1 MSTER
6 SSYGSSI
13 RHAPTLHGLLR
24 DREIASLVQPKVFGR
39 RVQSSQ
45 ALLARMT
52 LTQCL
57 QAHRG
62 HSSCLGLSHSTIVTC
77 AGDNSIKVFDLEK
90 SSVCSAP
97 QPSSYSST
105 PSSDS
110 HSYKRPASVWHPQ
123 RSFSCHGDR
132 VKKIVT
138 HRTDPSMFWTC
149 SEDGTVRQ
157 FDLRDPTH
165 WCSSS
170 TRRSGRSSLSA
181 AAGVSTG
188 SPGQSST
195 HAANT
200 HCSTLLLNF
209 GRPLNAMSMAP
220 TDPTYFSVAGDYPA
234 VCLFDRRCLR
244 ECVVRYLPQG
254 VGPIVLGSWS
264 DSCVFLFDRDGFSG
278 RYADEF
284 SDDDDDGSCAEKPSG
299 SSMDTGKSNSGDR
312 DDDFETDDER
322 DMSSLSDPV
331 SGSGISDE
339 EDEDRIHHF
348 TCSSPFPLGAAPC
361 VNYRAA
367 YKGHANSQ
375 TVKDVFFMG
384 GHDDYITSGSDDGC
398 VYTWNKKSRRL
409 VSLLYGDSET
419 VNVIAPHPHLPV
431 MAVSGIDDSI
441 KVAALSA
448 MRRQLI
454 EQMMSMTTHG
464 GDDRSRRGDHARSV
478 RSGARDVGIY
488 GDLQQE
494 MLDTRLPNTICC
506 EEALANVFPQ
516 NISTGRHASLPSSIS
531 QAAFVQSDS
540 GSRWNGLSSLMAHA
554 EDCLRANSAR
564 RSGCSACGDHHNNYA
579 NYIYSHRSPS
589 HTLSTRSSTSSLR
602 RPTSAL
608 STTTTTMT
616 TMTSALS
623 SSPPTASRSVRV
635 MTRPAFSKS
644 TPSVRSTANE
654 RPESSSS
661 PAAAAAA
668 AAAAAVVRHRLRPT
682 RSSQNMASQSRLL
695 MTKGTV
701 RRPLTQDESGRSVIK
716 GQLSRSGIPLSGP
729 STSSPSSSS
738 SSFTPVSASPS
749 RLPRAMSAILRS
761 RQDHSGKS
769 GVTADTDAIQVDRES
784 RVDLTHSGVLD
795 MPKSIS
801 HSHPSLTM
809 ADMTGSMDTHC
820 SHISITSPSDSAVK
834 ESTADVDS
842 CGGYITTSS
851 SSSSSGDGNLLLFQ
865 ESSETLVE
873 MESIA
878 SEDADST
885 LHDMPRNSS
894 SSAAHGHVCDDE
906 DMHALVVADAC
917 HDNLTDDD
925 NDPVVSQLGLLD
937 LTAVDD
943 FSNVVATALDSNDI
957 DNVTSSFSTHTMHDA
972 AALDSS
978 DPVVSRLGLLDLT
991 AVDDFSSVVATAL
1004 DSNDVDNVT
1013 SSFSTHTMHDAAA
1026 LDSSDPVVS
1035 RLGLLDLTAVDDC
1048 SSAVVVT
1055 NNEDTVLISETDKD
1069 ANDEII
1075 KQGRIET
1082 VPLSDPIDTAT
1093 PYPGSVVD
1101 NAQYVESGT
1110 VCSLTQIPS
1119 YEAPS
1124 DELVEAII
1132 ATTTVEEDSGDY
1144 RTGVEDH
1151 EVPVA
1156 RCEPHPNAE
1165 KQTSAAIEDLLH
1177 IPSQGF
1183 DDEGFID
1190 ADVSAEIM
1198 YALEQADAVLNG
1210 SSHSFKVRPS
1220 DSGVMLGAEPAAD
1233 TIDAAVRALM
1243 VGGDAEAL
1251 CKVDTATLMHRHGG
1265 AFLISNSDDESA
1277 AGSPAMS
1284 LLLPMDETH
1293 AKLFK
1298 SEDIGEAALSLHGR
1312 TVVTV
1317 CSHHDH
1323 SEYEMLLMERTG
1335 GDDTVMAA
1343 QVAAM
1348 MEAEAE
1354 EQQQQRQI
1362 RAVNEAAIAA
1372 RQAIE
1377 AHEAAQAALQL
1388 RRKYR
1393 ERSWDMMRDLAGLE
1407 QLLGA
1412 KYDELVSA
1420 STPSSNI
1427 VVSWSPVAQ
1436 ACLDPTLQEHLG
1448 RALTKVEALGLQLRT
1463 VTRRKASNA
1472 LDCDVDLQ
1480 VVSCARNVVVAAR
1493 GALEDL
1499 EAAQLRL
1506 V

>member
-1 MSTER
+1 
-6 SSYGSSI
+6 
-13 RHAPTLHGLLR
+13 
-24 DREIASLVQPKVFGR
+24 
-39 RVQSSQ
+39 
-45 ALLARMT
+45 
-52 LTQCL
+52 
-57 QAHRG
+57 
-62 HSSCLGLSHSTIVTC
+62 
-77 AGDNSIKVFDLEK
+77 
-90 SSVCSAP
+90 
-97 QPSSYSST
+97 
-105 PSSDS
+105 
-110 HSYKRPASVWHPQ
+110 
-123 RSFSCHGDR
+123 
-132 VKKIVT
+132 
-138 HRTDPSMFWTC
+138 
-149 SEDGTVRQ
+149 
-157 FDLRDPTH
+157 
-165 WCSSS
+165 
-170 TRRSGRSSLSA
+170 
-181 AAGVSTG
+181 
-188 SPGQSST
+188 
-195 HAANT
+195 
-200 HCSTLLLNF
+200 
-209 GRPLNAMSMAP
+209 
-220 TDPTYFSVAGDYPA
+220 
-234 VCLFDRRCLR
+234 
-244 ECVVRYLPQG
+244 
-254 VGPIVLGSWS
+254 
-264 DSCVFLFDRDGFSG
+264 
-278 RYADEF
+278 
-284 SDDDDDGSCAEKPSG
+284 
-299 SSMDTGKSNSGDR
+299 
-312 DDDFETDDER
+312 
-322 DMSSLSDPV
+322 
-331 SGSGISDE
+331 
-339 EDEDRIHHF
+339 
-348 TCSSPFPLGAAPC
+348 
-361 VNYRAA
+361 
-367 YKGHANSQ
+367 
-375 TVKDVFFMG
+375 
-384 GHDDYITSGSDDGC
+384 
-398 VYTWNKKSRRL
+398 
-409 VSLLYGDSET
+409 
-419 VNVIAPHPHLPV
+419 
-431 MAVSGIDDSI
+431 
-441 KVAALSA
+441 
-448 MRRQLI
+448 
-454 EQMMSMTTHG
+454 
-464 GDDRSRRGDHARSV
+464 
-478 RSGARDVGIY
+478 
-488 GDLQQE
+488 
-494 MLDTRLPNTICC
+494 
-506 EEALANVFPQ
+506 
-516 NISTGRHASLPSSIS
+516 
-531 QAAFVQSDS
+531 
-540 GSRWNGLSSLMAHA
+540 
-554 EDCLRANSAR
+554 
-564 RSGCSACGDHHNNYA
+564 
-579 NYIYSHRSPS
+579 
-589 HTLSTRSSTSSLR
+589 
-602 RPTSAL
+602 
-608 STTTTTMT
+608 
-616 TMTSALS
+616 
-623 SSPPTASRSVRV
+623 
-635 MTRPAFSKS
+635 
-644 TPSVRSTANE
+644 
-654 RPESSSS
+654 
-661 PAAAAAA
+661 
-668 AAAAAVVRHRLRPT
+668 
-682 RSSQNMASQSRLL
+682 
-695 MTKGTV
+695 
-701 RRPLTQDESGRSVIK
+701 
-716 GQLSRSGIPLSGP
+716 
-729 STSSPSSSS
+729 
-738 SSFTPVSASPS
+738 
-749 RLPRAMSAILRS
+749 
-761 RQDHSGKS
+761 
-769 GVTADTDAIQVDRES
+769 
-784 RVDLTHSGVLD
+784 
-795 MPKSIS
+795 
-801 HSHPSLTM
+801 
-809 ADMTGSMDTHC
+809 
-820 SHISITSPSDSAVK
+820 
-834 ESTADVDS
+834 
-842 CGGYITTSS
+842 
-851 SSSSSGDGNLLLFQ
+851 
-865 ESSETLVE
+865 
-873 MESIA
+873 
-878 SEDADST
+878 
-885 LHDMPRNSS
+885 
-894 SSAAHGHVCDDE
+894 
-906 DMHALVVADAC
+906 
-917 HDNLTDDD
+917 
-925 NDPVVSQLGLLD
+925 
-937 LTAVDD
+937 
-943 FSNVVATALDSNDI
+943 
-957 DNVTSSFSTHTMHDA
+957 MHDA

-1075 KQGRIET
+1075 NQGHIET
-1082 VPLSDPIDTAT
+1082 VSLSDPIDTAT

-1119 YEAPS
+1119 YEVPS

-1132 ATTTVEEDSGDY
+1132 ATTTVEEDSGGY

-1156 RCEPHPNAE
+1156 TCEPHPNAE
-1165 KQTSAAIEDLLH
+1165 KQASAAIEDLLH

-1183 DDEGFID
+1183 DDEGFGGGNGGYSPTTTTTATALFGIDEDSFID

-1412 KYDELVSA
+1412 KYDELVSQHQLLRRIGGESGSDVTRVSSETIKKA
-1420 STPSSNI
+1420 YIQTSGDIYDISSNI

>member
-62 HSSCLGLSHSTIVTC
+62 CVNTLAWSSDGDVLLSGSDDTCICLWRYSPNGSSSNSSNNNSSATNAHRRVSPLLLTRILTGHTANIFSAQFMPGLSHSTIVTC

-170 TRRSGRSSLSA
+170 ARRSGRSSLSA

-254 VGPIVLGSWS
+254 VGPIGSHSSVTGVAMGGMGGRQVLGSWS

-441 KVAALSA
+441 KVFEPVAPSVEIPDASCVFWDARSNSFDCSAALSA

-464 GDDRSRRGDHARSV
+464 GDDRSRSRGDHARSV

-564 RSGCSACGDHHNNYA
+564 RRWILGQQALDHG
-579 NYIYSHRSPS
+579 
-589 HTLSTRSSTSSLR
+589 L
-602 RPTSAL
+602 
-608 STTTTTMT
+608 
-616 TMTSALS
+616 
-623 SSPPTASRSVRV
+623 
-635 MTRPAFSKS
+635 
-644 TPSVRSTANE
+644 
-654 RPESSSS
+654 
-661 PAAAAAA
+661 
-668 AAAAAVVRHRLRPT
+668 
-682 RSSQNMASQSRLL
+682 
-695 MTKGTV
+695 
-701 RRPLTQDESGRSVIK
+701 
-716 GQLSRSGIPLSGP
+716 
-729 STSSPSSSS
+729 
-738 SSFTPVSASPS
+738 
-749 RLPRAMSAILRS
+749 
-761 RQDHSGKS
+761 
-769 GVTADTDAIQVDRES
+769 
-784 RVDLTHSGVLD
+784 
-795 MPKSIS
+795 
-801 HSHPSLTM
+801 
-809 ADMTGSMDTHC
+809 
-820 SHISITSPSDSAVK
+820 SAV
-834 ESTADVDS
+834 
-842 CGGYITTSS
+842 
-851 SSSSSGDGNLLLFQ
+851 
-865 ESSETLVE
+865 
-873 MESIA
+873 
-878 SEDADST
+878 
-885 LHDMPRNSS
+885 
-894 SSAAHGHVCDDE
+894 
-906 DMHALVVADAC
+906 
-917 HDNLTDDD
+917 
-925 NDPVVSQLGLLD
+925 
-937 LTAVDD
+937 
-943 FSNVVATALDSNDI
+943 
-957 DNVTSSFSTHTMHDA
+957 
-972 AALDSS
+972 
-978 DPVVSRLGLLDLT
+978 
-991 AVDDFSSVVATAL
+991 
-1004 DSNDVDNVT
+1004 
-1013 SSFSTHTMHDAAA
+1013 
-1026 LDSSDPVVS
+1026 
-1035 RLGLLDLTAVDDC
+1035 DC
-1048 SSAVVVT
+1048 RM
-1055 NNEDTVLISETDKD
+1055 
-1069 ANDEII
+1069 
-1075 KQGRIET
+1075 Q
-1082 VPLSDPIDTAT
+1082 
-1093 PYPGSVVD
+1093 
-1101 NAQYVESGT
+1101 
-1110 VCSLTQIPS
+1110 
-1119 YEAPS
+1119 
-1124 DELVEAII
+1124 
-1132 ATTTVEEDSGDY
+1132 
-1144 RTGVEDH
+1144 
-1151 EVPVA
+1151 
-1156 RCEPHPNAE
+1156 
-1165 KQTSAAIEDLLH
+1165 
-1177 IPSQGF
+1177 
-1183 DDEGFID
+1183 
-1190 ADVSAEIM
+1190 
-1198 YALEQADAVLNG
+1198 
-1210 SSHSFKVRPS
+1210 
-1220 DSGVMLGAEPAAD
+1220 
-1233 TIDAAVRALM
+1233 
-1243 VGGDAEAL
+1243 
-1251 CKVDTATLMHRHGG
+1251 
-1265 AFLISNSDDESA
+1265 
-1277 AGSPAMS
+1277 
-1284 LLLPMDETH
+1284 
-1293 AKLFK
+1293 
-1298 SEDIGEAALSLHGR
+1298 
-1312 TVVTV
+1312 
-1317 CSHHDH
+1317 
-1323 SEYEMLLMERTG
+1323 
-1335 GDDTVMAA
+1335 
-1343 QVAAM
+1343 
-1348 MEAEAE
+1348 
-1354 EQQQQRQI
+1354 
-1362 RAVNEAAIAA
+1362 
-1372 RQAIE
+1372 
-1377 AHEAAQAALQL
+1377 
-1388 RRKYR
+1388 
-1393 ERSWDMMRDLAGLE
+1393 
-1407 QLLGA
+1407 
-1412 KYDELVSA
+1412 
-1420 STPSSNI
+1420 
-1427 VVSWSPVAQ
+1427 
-1436 ACLDPTLQEHLG
+1436 
-1448 RALTKVEALGLQLRT
+1448 
-1463 VTRRKASNA
+1463 
-1472 LDCDVDLQ
+1472 
-1480 VVSCARNVVVAAR
+1480 
-1493 GALEDL
+1493 
-1499 EAAQLRL
+1499 
-1506 V
+1506 